1 MSKLQ
6 KNTCKVENING
17 DTIITILEDKNIL
30 FGVDMTNCKVITTKN
45 GSVKDEYTTTSLHQ
59 MYKYCNENKA
69 SKKQLKLD
77 IRNKLI
83 ELA

>member
-1 MSKLQ
+1 MSKLK
-6 KNTCKVENING
+6 KNVCEAKTVNG
-17 DTIITILEDKNIL
+17 DTVITILEDNNKL
-30 FGVDMTNCKVITTKN
+30 FGVDMTGCKVITTKN
-45 GSVKDEYTTTSLHQ
+45 GSVKDEYTTASLHQ

-83 ELA
+83 ELV